1 MLASRPTEVSFAPI
15 RFGPVVSPLNF
26 RGPVME
32 CPVSQL
38 SQKKGRKRLDECFV
52 AQKGPAESAGF
63 KRLRIKS
70 FFPGAISP
78 KTCKRQ
84 VRPPAEVGTSP
95 RQVRQVR
102 VAIGFTKRPG
112 CAIGPVWAIRE
123 RVLPRMRRFHGHIDK
138 RATMPD
144 KPSGRVNWL
153 SLLQD
158 PSCRL
163 RGRSTRRPPSPRSG
177 HPASLGKSPPIQ

>member
-1 MLASRPTEVSFAPI
+1 MLAFRPTEVSFAPI
-15 RFGPVVSPLNF
+15 RFGPVLSPVNF
-26 RGPVME
+26 LRPVMK
-32 CPVSQL
+32 CPGLIL
-38 SQKKGRKRLDECFV
+38 SHNRTRKQPDGWLGTQRVL
-52 AQKGPAESAGF
+52 AESASPD
-63 KRLRIKS
+63 RLRS
-70 FFPGAISP
+70 EWFSLGAISP

-95 RQVRQVR
+95 RHVRQVR

-112 CAIGPVWAIRE
+112 CAIGPVWALRE
-123 RVLPRMRRFHGHIDK
+123 RVLPRTRRSHGHIDK